1 MNGKSVAALVIV
13 TVLAG
18 LSNRVQAQS
27 PSVPISNP
35 RQQYTLSGESL
46 TGINNRT
53 ANEDFANFFIKESN
67 LVNQAGTNIRENRE
81 NVVDPYLGIWQISN
95 KVRVQRVD
103 EPLLPTNTSPIIL
116 QPAQS
121 INGNDG
127 LQVQLGINE

>member
-1 MNGKSVAALVIV
+1 MNAKSVAALVIV
-13 TVLAG
+13 TVIAG
-18 LSNRVQAQS
+18 LSSRVQAQS

-46 TGINNRT
+46 MGINNRT

-67 LVNQAGTNIRENRE
+67 FVNQAGTNIRENRE